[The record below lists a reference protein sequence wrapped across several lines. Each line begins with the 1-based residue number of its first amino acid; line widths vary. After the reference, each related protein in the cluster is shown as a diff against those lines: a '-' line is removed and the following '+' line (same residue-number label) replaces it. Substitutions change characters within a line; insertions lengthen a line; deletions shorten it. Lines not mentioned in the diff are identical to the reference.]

1 VFNPINRNTMLAQ
14 PTIPV
19 PAPRLARFSPW
30 WLICSL
36 AIVGL
41 LVGVYG
47 LSRPTAAPLQRVHQ
61 QYVADIARLDSAAH
75 QLKRVVDSRQ
85 PERVLRHRLVATRLA
100 WKRVEFLTELYNPE
114 TAKSIN
120 GANLPEVDEVDKKV
134 EQPEGLQVLEAGL
147 FPYDPANQA
156 ELSQQAAVLVS
167 NVGRLG
173 KVAATNEMTD
183 SHVFD
188 AMRLEVFRIISLGI
202 SGFDS
207 PLAHTSIPEAAE
219 ALESLQ
225 QHLRFYD
232 LSSHDELLS
241 QQLDRAFSTA
251 IAQLRKTPDFN
262 GFDRLTF
269 IAARANPLSSLLL
282 DAQQSLDIPVFRES
296 RLLSPS
302 ARTLT
307 DADAFDPAYFV
318 SSTDDRPT
326 TDRVALGKLLF
337 FDPVLS
343 GNGQRTCATC
353 HQPDRAFTDGEPKSL
368 AFTTGSAA
376 RNAPTLL
383 NASLQAAQFMDSR
396 VVYLEDQAGDVVA
409 NKTEMHGSLSTA
421 VQTMRQQTHYR
432 QLFAKAYPAGVT
444 EQTIKNALASYVRSL
459 SGMDSRVDK
468 YLRGQA
474 VALTPDA
481 QRGFNL
487 FMGKAQCAT
496 CHFFPLFNGT
506 VPPAFAKTESEVLG
520 TPATAANKTLDA
532 DLGKFRTT
540 DMVEHRYAFKTP
552 TVRHSA
558 QTAPYMHNGVYRTL
572 EQVIDFYN
580 RGGGQGLGFDLPN
593 QTLPPDS
600 LHLTRSEQAALVSF
614 LKAL

>member
-14 PTIPV
+14 PTVPV
-19 PAPRLARFSPW
+19 PVPRLARFSPW
-30 WLICSL
+30 WLVCGL
-36 AIVGL
+36 AIAGL

-47 LSRPTAAPLQRVHQ
+47 LSRPTMTPLQRVHQ
-61 QYVADIARLDSAAH
+61 QYITDIVRLDSAVH
-75 QLKRVVDSRQ
+75 QLRQAIESRQ
-85 PERVLRHRLVATRLA
+85 SERGLRLRLVAARLA

-134 EQPEGLQVLEAGL
+134 EQPEGLQVIEAGL
-147 FPYDPANQA
+147 FPYNQANQA
-156 ELSQQAAVLVS
+156 DLRQQAAVLVS

-173 KVAATNEMTD
+173 KVAVTNEMTD

-188 AMRLEVFRIISLGI
+188 AIRLEVFRIVSLGI
-202 SGFDS
+202 TGFDS
-207 PLAHTSIPEAAE
+207 PLAHTSLPEAAE
-219 ALESLQ
+219 ALESL
-225 QHLRFYD
+225 HHYLRYYD
-232 LSSHDELLS
+232 LSDRDELLN
-241 QQLDRAFSTA
+241 QQLDRTFVTA
-251 IAQLRKTPDFN
+251 TAQLRQTADFN
-262 GFDRLTF
+262 RFDRLTF
-269 IAARANPLSSLLL
+269 IAEQANPLSSLLL
-282 DAQQSLDIPVFRES
+282 DAQQTLNIPVFQES
-296 RLLSPS
+296 RLLAPS
-302 ARTLT
+302 ARTLN
-307 DADAFDPAYFV
+307 DPDAFDPAYFV

-326 TDRVALGKLLF
+326 PGRVALGKLLF

-353 HQPDRAFTDGEPKSL
+353 HQPERAFTDGEPKSL
-368 AFTTGSAA
+368 AFATGAA
-376 RNAPTLL
+376 TRNAPTLL

-396 VVYLEDQAGDVVA
+396 VVYLEDQAGDVIA
-409 NKTEMHGSLSTA
+409 NKTEMHGSLATA
-421 VQTMRQQTHYR
+421 VQKMRQQPQYR
-432 QLFAKAYPAGVT
+432 QAFAKAYSGGLTEPA
-444 EQTIKNALASYVRSL
+444 IKNALASYVRSL
-459 SGMDSRVDK
+459 SGMNSRIDQ

-474 VALTPDA
+474 VALTPTE
-481 QRGFNL
+481 QQGFNL
-487 FMGKAQCAT
+487 FMGKALCAT

-520 TPATAANKTLDA
+520 TPATSANKTLDA

-540 DMVEHRYAFKTP
+540 DMIEHRYAFKTP

-558 QTAPYMHNGVYRTL
+558 RTAPYMHNGVYRTL